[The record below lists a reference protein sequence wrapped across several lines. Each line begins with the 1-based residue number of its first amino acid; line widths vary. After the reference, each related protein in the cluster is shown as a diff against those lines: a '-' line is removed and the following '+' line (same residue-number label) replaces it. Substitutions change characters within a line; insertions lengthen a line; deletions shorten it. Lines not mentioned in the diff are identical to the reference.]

1 MLKEILVPDI
11 GAYTN
16 VSVIEVLVKMG
27 DVVAIDEGLITLE
40 TDKATLE
47 IPSPV
52 AGVIKKLHLKVGDK
66 VSQGSFILSIEPAG
80 VENTPSIEKTELIK
94 KNPEKPPVGAG
105 LSAGPADKTGGPANK
120 SGLDN
125 NRTDTEVGPYNDNA
139 KHSHTVH
146 AGPGVRQLARE
157 LGIDLSQI
165 QGTGPKGRIS
175 KEDIK
180 ALLRGDG
187 SSSAAAGAGS
197 LGGLSIAPWPS
208 VDYAA
213 FGPIV
218 TEPLSRIQQ
227 LSGSYLQRNA
237 LMVPHVTQFDEA
249 DITDLE
255 VFRKA
260 QQPLAER
267 QGLKLTLIVLVI
279 KALVSALKA
288 FPRFNA
294 SLDMQ
299 RSNLVLKQYYHM
311 GVAVDTPAGLVVP
324 VLRDVDRKGIFEL
337 AKELAL
343 LSQKA
348 REGQLKAIDLQG
360 NSFTISSLGGV
371 GGTAFTPI
379 INVPDVAI
387 LGLSKAQM
395 KPVYRD
401 GSFEPRLSLPLS
413 LSYDHRVIDGA
424 EAARFTTFLSAYLSD
439 LKRCLL

>member
-16 VSVIEVLVKMG
+16 VSVIEVFVKNG
-27 DVVAIDEGLITLE
+27 DTIAVDEGLITLE

-47 IPSPV
+47 IPAPI
-52 AGVIKKLHLKVGDK
+52 AGVIKKLNLKVGDK
-66 VSQGSFILSIEPAG
+66 VSQGSLILSVEPVGA
-80 VENTPSIEKTELIK
+80 ENTPAIEKAEPPK
-94 KNPEKPPVGAG
+94 KNTAKSPEVPVGAD
-105 LSAGPADKTGGPANK
+105 LSVGPADKSGPVLLA
-120 SGLDN
+120 S
-125 NRTDTEVGPYNDNA
+125 A
-139 KHSHTVH
+139 HSHTVH

-157 LGIDLSQI
+157 LGIDLTQI
-165 QGTGPKGRIS
+165 QGTGPKGRIA
-175 KEDIK
+175 KEDIQ
-180 ALLRGDG
+180 ALLRGSDG
-187 SSSAAAGAGS
+187 TSSAGNGAA
-197 LGGLSIAPWPS
+197 LGGLSIAAWPT

-255 VFRKA
+255 AFRKA
-260 QQPLAER
+260 QQPAAER
-267 QGLKLTLIVLVI
+267 QGVKLTLIVLVI
-279 KALVSALKA
+279 KALVSTLKA

-299 RSNLVLKQYYHM
+299 RSTLVLKHYYHM

-324 VLRDVDRKGIFEL
+324 VLRDVDRKGVFEL
-337 AKELAL
+337 AKELAV

-348 REGQLKAIDLQG
+348 REGQLKGQDLTG
-360 NSFTISSLGGV
+360 SSFTISSLGGV
-371 GGTAFTPI
+371 GGIAFTPI

-387 LGLSKAQM
+387 LGVSKAQI
-395 KPVYRD
+395 KPVYQE
-401 GSFEPRLSLPLS
+401 GSFEPRLCLPLS

-424 EAARFTTFLSAYLSD
+424 AAARFTTFLSAHLAD

>member
-16 VSVIEVLVKMG
+16 VSVIEVFVKSG
-27 DVVAIDEGLITLE
+27 DTIAVDEGLITLE

-47 IPSPV
+47 IPAPM
-52 AGVIKKLHLKVGDK
+52 AGVIRALHLKVGDK
-66 VSQGSFILSIEPAG
+66 VSQGSSILS
-80 VENTPSIEKTELIK
+80 VE
-94 KNPEKPPVGAG
+94 PVGAENRPSVETPAEP
-105 LSAGPADKTGGPANK
+105 LSSLTRRDAPPSVGEADHTRPAKPEKVNISEGVA
-120 SGLDN
+120 
-125 NRTDTEVGPYNDNA
+125 
-139 KHSHTVH
+139 TVH

-157 LGIDLSQI
+157 LGIDLTQI
-165 QGTGPKGRIS
+165 QGTGPKGRIA

-180 ALLRGDG
+180 ALLGAG
-187 SSSAAAGAGS
+187 SASAGMNSSGS
-197 LGGLSIAPWPS
+197 LGGLSIAPWPT

-213 FGPIV
+213 FGPIMA
-218 TEPLSRIQQ
+218 EPLSRIQQ

-249 DITDLE
+249 DITELE
-255 VFRKA
+255 AFRKA
-260 QQPLAER
+260 QQLAAER
-267 QGLKLTLIVLVI
+267 QGVKLTLIVLVM

-299 RSNLVLKQYYHM
+299 RSTLILKQYYHM

-324 VLRDVDRKGIFEL
+324 VLRDVDRKGLFEL
-337 AKELAL
+337 AKELAV

-348 REGQLKAIDLQG
+348 REGQLKGQDLTG
-360 NSFTISSLGGV
+360 SSFTISSLGGV

-387 LGLSKAQM
+387 LGLSKAQI
-395 KPVYRD
+395 KPVYKE
-401 GSFEPRLSLPLS
+401 GSFEPRLCLPLS

-424 EAARFTTFLSAYLSD
+424 MAARFTTFLSAYLAD

>member
-16 VSVIEVLVKMG
+16 VSVIEVFVKNG
-27 DVVAIDEGLITLE
+27 DTIAVDEGLITLE

-47 IPSPV
+47 IPAPM

-66 VSQGSFILSIEPAG
+66 VSQGSPILSLESVGSVASPSTPLVEVAPP
-80 VENTPSIEKTELIK
+80 VKENTERRH
-94 KNPEKPPVGAG
+94 GGRA
-105 LSAGPADKTGGPANK
+105 SAAAAPAPI
-120 SGLDN
+120 
-125 NRTDTEVGPYNDNA
+125 
-139 KHSHTVH
+139 SHNHTHMVH

-157 LGIDLSQI
+157 LGIDLTQI
-165 QGTGPKGRIS
+165 QGTGPKGRIA

-180 ALLRGDG
+180 ALLGAD
-187 SSSAAAGAGS
+187 SSSAGVGSSGS
-197 LGGLSIAPWPS
+197 LGGLSIAPWPT

-255 VFRKA
+255 AFRKA
-260 QQPLAER
+260 QQPEAER
-267 QGLKLTLIVLVI
+267 QGVKLTLIVLVI

-299 RSNLVLKQYYHM
+299 RSALILKQYYHM

-324 VLRDVDRKGIFEL
+324 VLRDVDRKGVFEL
-337 AKELAL
+337 AKELAV

-348 REGQLKAIDLQG
+348 REGQLKGQDLTG
-360 NSFTISSLGGV
+360 SSFTISSLGGV

-387 LGLSKAQM
+387 LGLSKAQI
-395 KPVYRD
+395 KPVYKE
-401 GSFEPRLSLPLS
+401 GSFEPRLCLPLS

-424 EAARFTTFLSAYLSD
+424 AAARFTTFLSGHLAD

>member
-16 VSVIEVLVKMG
+16 VSVIEVLVKSG
-27 DVVAIDEGLITLE
+27 DTITVDEGLITLE

-47 IPSPV
+47 IPAPV
-52 AGVIKKLHLKVGDK
+52 AGVIKQLHLKVGDK
-66 VSQGSFILSIEPAG
+66 VSQGSLILS
-80 VENTPSIEKTELIK
+80 VE
-94 KNPEKPPVGAG
+94 PVGA
-105 LSAGPADKTGGPANK
+105 SAAVDPDTTQAKTPANKHPEKEPVGADRRVGPADKSGPIDVDPMA
-120 SGLDN
+120 S
-125 NRTDTEVGPYNDNA
+125 V
-139 KHSHTVH
+139 HSHTVH

-157 LGIDLSQI
+157 LGIDLTQI
-165 QGTGPKGRIS
+165 QGTGPKGRIA
-175 KEDIK
+175 KEDIQ
-180 ALLRGDG
+180 ALLRGSDG
-187 SSSAAAGAGS
+187 TSSAGNAAA
-197 LGGLSIAPWPS
+197 LGGLSIAAWPT
-208 VDYAA
+208 VDYAS

-255 VFRKA
+255 AFRKA
-260 QQPLAER
+260 QQPAAER
-267 QGLKLTLIVLVI
+267 QGLKLTLMVLVM
-279 KALVSALKA
+279 KALVSVLKA

-299 RSNLVLKQYYHM
+299 GSTLVLKQYYHM

-324 VLRDVDRKGIFEL
+324 VLYDVDRKGVFEL
-337 AKELAL
+337 AKELAV

-348 REGQLKAIDLQG
+348 REGQLKAQDLRG
-360 NSFTISSLGGV
+360 SSFTISSLGGV

-387 LGLSKAQM
+387 LGLSKAQI
-395 KPVYRD
+395 KPVYQR
-401 GSFEPRLSLPLS
+401 GAFEPRLCLPLS

-424 EAARFTTFLSAYLSD
+424 AAARFTTFLSAHLAD

>member
-16 VSVIEVLVKMG
+16 VSVIEVFVKNG
-27 DVVAIDEGLITLE
+27 DTIAIDEGLITLE

-47 IPSPV
+47 IPAPM

-66 VSQGSFILSIEPAG
+66 VSQGSLILSLESIGA
-80 VENTPSIEKTELIK
+80 ENTPSIEKTEPVK
-94 KNPEKPPVGAG
+94 KNPEKSPAAAAPVGAG
-105 LSAGPADKTGGPANK
+105 FSAGPVPVPVASA
-120 SGLDN
+120 
-125 NRTDTEVGPYNDNA
+125 
-139 KHSHTVH
+139 HSHAVH

-157 LGIDLSQI
+157 LGIDLTQI
-165 QGTGPKGRIS
+165 QGTGPKGRIA

-180 ALLRGDG
+180 ALLGAG
-187 SSSAAAGAGS
+187 SASAGMNSSGS
-197 LGGLSIAPWPS
+197 LGGLSIAPWPT

-218 TEPLSRIQQ
+218 AEPLSRIQQ

-249 DITDLE
+249 DITELE
-255 VFRKA
+255 AFRKA
-260 QQPLAER
+260 QQPAAEQ
-267 QGLKLTLIVLVI
+267 QGVKLTLIVLVM

-299 RSNLVLKQYYHM
+299 RSTLILKQYYHM

-324 VLRDVDRKGIFEL
+324 VLRDVDRKGLFEL
-337 AKELAL
+337 AKELAV

-348 REGQLKAIDLQG
+348 REGQLKGQDLTG
-360 NSFTISSLGGV
+360 SSFTISSLGGV

-387 LGLSKAQM
+387 LGLSKAQI
-395 KPVYRD
+395 KPVYKE
-401 GSFEPRLSLPLS
+401 GSFEPRLCLPLS

-424 EAARFTTFLSAYLSD
+424 MAARFTTFLSAHLAD

>member
-16 VSVIEVLVKMG
+16 VSVIEVFVKNG
-27 DVVAIDEGLITLE
+27 DTIAVDEGLITLE

-47 IPSPV
+47 IPAPM

-66 VSQGSFILSIEPAG
+66 VSQGSLILSVEPVGA
-80 VENTPSIEKTELIK
+80 EHTPSIEKSVEPLNSLTRRDA
-94 KNPEKPPVGAG
+94 PPSVGEADRTRPVERERVNT
-105 LSAGPADKTGGPANK
+105 STQPA
-120 SGLDN
+120 
-125 NRTDTEVGPYNDNA
+125 
-139 KHSHTVH
+139 TVH

-157 LGIDLSQI
+157 LGIDLTQI
-165 QGTGPKGRIS
+165 QGTGPKGRIA
-175 KEDIK
+175 KEDIQ
-180 ALLRGDG
+180 ALLRGSDG
-187 SSSAAAGAGS
+187 TSSAGNGAV
-197 LGGLSIAPWPS
+197 LGGLSIAPWPT

-249 DITDLE
+249 DITELE
-255 VFRKA
+255 AFRKA
-260 QQPLAER
+260 QQPEAER
-267 QGLKLTLIVLVI
+267 QGVKLTLIVLVI

-299 RSNLVLKQYYHM
+299 RSTLVLKQYYHM

-324 VLRDVDRKGIFEL
+324 VLRDVDRKGVFEL
-337 AKELAL
+337 AKELAV

-348 REGQLKAIDLQG
+348 REGQLKGQDLTG
-360 NSFTISSLGGV
+360 SSFTISSLGGV

-387 LGLSKAQM
+387 LGLSKAQI
-395 KPVYRD
+395 KPVYKE
-401 GSFEPRLSLPLS
+401 GSFEPRLCLPLS

-424 EAARFTTFLSAYLSD
+424 AAARFTTFLSAHLAD

>member
-16 VSVIEVLVKMG
+16 VSVIEVFVKSG
-27 DVVAIDEGLITLE
+27 DTIAVDEGLITLE

-47 IPSPV
+47 IPAPM

-66 VSQGSFILSIEPAG
+66 VSQGSLILSVEPVGA
-80 VENTPSIEKTELIK
+80 ENTPAIEKTEPLK
-94 KNPEKPPVGAG
+94 KNPAKSPAAAAPVGAG
-105 LSAGPADKTGGPANK
+105 FSADPADKSGPVTVLLA
-120 SGLDN
+120 S
-125 NRTDTEVGPYNDNA
+125 A
-139 KHSHTVH
+139 HAHTVH

-157 LGIDLSQI
+157 LGIDLTQI
-165 QGTGPKGRIS
+165 QGTGPKGRIA
-175 KEDIK
+175 KEDIQ
-180 ALLRGDG
+180 ALLRGSHG
-187 SSSAAAGAGS
+187 TSLAGNGAA
-197 LGGLSIAPWPS
+197 LGGLSIAPWPT

-213 FGPIV
+213 FGSIV

-249 DITDLE
+249 DITYLE
-255 VFRKA
+255 AFRKA
-260 QQPLAER
+260 QQPAAER
-267 QGLKLTLIVLVI
+267 QGVKLTLIVLVI
-279 KALVSALKA
+279 KALVSTLKA

-299 RSNLVLKQYYHM
+299 RSTLVLKHYYHM

-348 REGQLKAIDLQG
+348 RDGQLKGQDLTG
-360 NSFTISSLGGV
+360 SSFTISSLGGV

-387 LGLSKAQM
+387 LGVSKAQM
-395 KPVYRD
+395 KPIYQE
-401 GSFEPRLSLPLS
+401 GSFEPRLCLPLS

-424 EAARFTTFLSAYLSD
+424 AAARFTTFLSAHLAD

>member
-1 MLKEILVPDI
+1 MLKEIFVPDI
-11 GAYTN
+11 GAYTD
-16 VSVIEVLVKMG
+16 VSVIEVFVGTG
-27 DVVAIDEGLITLE
+27 DAIAVDEGLITLE

-47 IPSPV
+47 IPSPM
-52 AGVIKKLHLKVGDK
+52 AGVVRNMHLKVGDK
-66 VSQGSFILSIEPAG
+66 VSQGSLILSLELAEAVHRVGTEPKTAAAPHHAPILASASK
-80 VENTPSIEKTELIK
+80 VSTSPAATATPLI
-94 KNPEKPPVGAG
+94 A
-105 LSAGPADKTGGPANK
+105 SA
-120 SGLDN
+120 
-125 NRTDTEVGPYNDNA
+125 A
-139 KHSHTVH
+139 KQSSVPHHAHTVH

-180 ALLRGDG
+180 ALLREG
-187 SSSAAAGAGS
+187 SVSGGTSGGAS
-197 LGGLSIAPWPS
+197 MGGLSIPAWPS

-218 TEPLSRIQQ
+218 SEPLSRIQQ

-249 DITDLE
+249 DITELE
-255 VFRKA
+255 AFRKA
-260 QQPLAER
+260 QQPMAER
-267 QGLKLTLIVLVI
+267 QGVKLTLIVFVI

-294 SLDMQ
+294 SMDLQ
-299 RSNLVLKQYYHM
+299 HSALILKQYYHM

-324 VLRDVDRKGIFEL
+324 VLRDVDSKGVFEL
-337 AKELAL
+337 SKDLSI

-348 REGQLKAIDLQG
+348 REGQLKAHDLQG
-360 NSFTISSLGGV
+360 SSFTISSLGGV

-387 LGLSKAQM
+387 LGLSKAQI
-395 KPVYRD
+395 KPVYKD
-401 GSFEPRLSLPLS
+401 GSFEPRLCLPLS

-424 EAARFTTFLSAYLSD
+424 AAARFTSFLSLHLSD